1 VRPLSDQWIQAAFR
15 APGQVAAEVRFGVR
29 AGGALETS
37 QVGSYCQS
45 QPVGERLRKIAGRWG
60 QLGEGHQSLTLRC
73 LPATVKL
80 PGTRLAA
87 KSEPLEDVAG
97 GIGELG
103 PEGEA
108 LAVDLD
114 GR

>member
-1 VRPLSDQWIQAAFR
+1 
-15 APGQVAAEVRFGVR
+15 
-29 AGGALETS
+29 
-37 QVGSYCQS
+37 
-45 QPVGERLRKIAGRWG
+45 
-60 QLGEGHQSLTLRC
+60 
-73 LPATVKL
+73 VKL
-80 PGTRLAA
+80 PSTRLAA

-103 PEGEA
+103 VEGEA

>member
-1 VRPLSDQWIQAAFR
+1 
-15 APGQVAAEVRFGVR
+15 
-29 AGGALETS
+29 
-37 QVGSYCQS
+37 
-45 QPVGERLRKIAGRWG
+45 
-60 QLGEGHQSLTLRC
+60 
-73 LPATVKL
+73 VKL

-97 GIGELG
+97 GELG
-103 PEGEA
+103 VEGEA